1 MFIRVTE
8 IRENIKFCEESEF
21 KSIQQYINSDMIK
34 VIYPSNSVDD
44 TSITFSDDSII
55 YVKEAADEIL
65 KQINK

>member
-8 IRENIKFCEESEF
+8 IREDVKFCEESEF

-34 VIYPSNSVDD
+34 VIYPSNSIDD
-44 TSITFSDDSII
+44 TSIKLSDDTYI
-55 YVKEAADEIL
+55 YVKETADEIV